1 MSHMTRQELYELVWA
16 EAISKVAER
25 YGMSDRGFAKMCA
38 RANVPVPERGYW
50 ARLQAG
56 QTAAKPPLPAPTSAT
71 LQHVTIRPPAPRLL
85 NQLISLTAQVH
96 GKQRVEMQLDEP
108 LTPDWRIEEI
118 GRAHV

>member
-1 MSHMTRQELYELVWA
+1 MTRQQLYELVWA
-16 EAISKVAER
+16 EPISKLAER

-85 NQLISLTAQVH
+85 
-96 GKQRVEMQLDEP
+96 K
-108 LTPDWRIEEI
+108 I
-118 GRAHV
+118 GRASCRERVCQYVYISVVAVSLKKKTNKNT